1 MKDKS
6 IESTSG
12 NGHCDKGECT
22 SYTFWDVLSAIMIL
36 AVLLTGIMILGPCSV
51 VGVDAAELISKCYVV
66 KSKMGNGRFDGS
78 MLVDSGASSHI
89 IIDESRFCY
98 IDKDFKPQNHFVEL
112 ADGTKHNEFAMKR
125 GHVMI
130 SLEDKLGNTVQMK
143 LHDVL
148 FIPTFPTVKRR

>member
-22 SYTFWDVLSAIMIL
+22 SYTCWDVLSAIMIL

-78 MLVDSGASSHI
+78 ML
-89 IIDESRFCY
+89 
-98 IDKDFKPQNHFVEL
+98 
-112 ADGTKHNEFAMKR
+112 
-125 GHVMI
+125 
-130 SLEDKLGNTVQMK
+130 
-143 LHDVL
+143 
-148 FIPTFPTVKRR
+148 